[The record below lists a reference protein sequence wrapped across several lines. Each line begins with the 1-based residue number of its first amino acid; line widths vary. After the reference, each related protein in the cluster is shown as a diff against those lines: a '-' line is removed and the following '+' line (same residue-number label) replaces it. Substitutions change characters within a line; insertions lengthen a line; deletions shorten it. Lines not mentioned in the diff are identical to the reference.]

1 MSLSLPVFR
10 SFLSSYFR
18 AFWSTQVMPGKKG
31 KIEAKTLQAFDYD
44 NEGKKEFCDAEGKL
58 YQDGLFMTYTTDDNK
73 VREGVFVTNVKLVGL
88 NNLKLGPQRSI
99 QTREEDIWPA
109 PGLFI
114 QFPVGWRK
122 LGAVQF
128 KRGQKRHIIVV
139 RLLDTTGN
147 GEGDTEFLE
156 LMDMKFMLSL
166 HRSLCLPEH
175 SRSYE
180 KEIMPMFLP
189 FLGGPTDPPTEP
201 PVLRKYRER
210 DILLA
215 QAANKAKREGQKA
228 AGYDPLR
235 ISGRKRKTPQKFTPD
250 AFITPGAEGESES
263 EDEALI
269 EKKQKKKPKKN

>member
-1 MSLSLPVFR
+1 MNTASSLKVQDLSFISKTTLFLFLELFTLQSKCGANIILGKIPISNVLDTNTKNTHEIFER

-18 AFWSTQVMPGKKG
+18 AFWSTQVMPSKEG

-58 YQDGLFMTYTTDDNK
+58 YQDGLF
-73 VREGVFVTNVKLVGL
+73 
-88 NNLKLGPQRSI
+88 
-99 QTREEDIWPA
+99 
-109 PGLFI
+109 I

-128 KRGQKRHIIVV
+128 KRGQKRHIIVI

-189 FLGGPTDPPTEP
+189 YLGGPTDPQPSPLSCGSIARGISCWRRLPTK
-201 PVLRKYRER
+201 L
-210 DILLA
+210 
-215 QAANKAKREGQKA
+215 
-228 AGYDPLR
+228 
-235 ISGRKRKTPQKFTPD
+235 RKRKTPQKFTPD